1 VTKAATQQQESLVK
15 ADGAIPRS
23 IARLE
28 ISLYRTALGIKEQN
42 GLEELAIAFWDEE
55 TSIQWS
61 YNADRFFHAASTM
74 KLAVLL
80 GVFRQVTHGEL
91 SLDAPVHVRNKFT
104 SIVERRPFMLEIA
117 RDADQEVYAHLGRTM
132 SVKDLAYYMI
142 TTSSNFATN
151 LLVDVLGVE
160 VIQRALAELGITGV
174 KVLRGV
180 EDQAAY
186 DAGLNNEV
194 TANGLLKL
202 LRLIAERQA
211 FDEEASKQMLEILL
225 DQRLKGGIPAG
236 LPAAARVAHK
246 TGNISTVHHDAG
258 IVYLENE
265 RKPYVLVILTQ
276 FPVATVKNT
285 AVADV
290 SRDIHDCLAGM
301 SL

>member
-1 VTKAATQQQESLVK
+1 VAKAASQQQETLVK

-23 IARLE
+23 IARIE
-28 ISLYRTALGIKEQN
+28 ISLYRTALNIKEQN

-61 YNADRFFHAASTM
+61 YNADRWLHAASTM

-80 GVFRQVTHGEL
+80 GVFRQVTRGEL

-104 SIVERRPFMLEIA
+104 SIVERKPFMLEIA
-117 RDADQEVYAHLGRTM
+117 RDADQEVYAQLGRTM
-132 SVKDLAYYMI
+132 SIKELAYYMI

-151 LLVDVLGVE
+151 LLVDVLGVD
-160 VIQRALAELGITGV
+160 VIQRALADLGITGV

-202 LRLIAERQA
+202 LRLISEGDA
-211 FDEEASKQMLEILL
+211 FDDKASKQMLEILL

-258 IVYLENE
+258 IVYLEN

-276 FPVATVKNT
+276 FPVATAKNT

-301 SL
+301 TP

>member
-1 VTKAATQQQESLVK
+1 MAKAASQQQETLVK

-23 IARLE
+23 IARIE
-28 ISLYRTALGIKEQN
+28 ISLYRTALNIKEQN

-61 YNADRFFHAASTM
+61 YNADRWFHAASTM

-80 GVFRQVTHGEL
+80 GVFRQVTRGEL

-104 SIVERRPFMLEIA
+104 SIVDRKPFMLEIA
-117 RDADQEVYAHLGRTM
+117 RDADQEVYVQLGRTM
-132 SVKDLAYYMI
+132 SIKELAYYMI

-151 LLVDVLGVE
+151 LLVDVLGVD
-160 VIQRALAELGITGV
+160 VIQRALADLGITGV

-202 LRLIAERQA
+202 LRLISEGEA
-211 FDEEASKQMLEILL
+211 FDEKASKEMLEILL

-258 IVYLENE
+258 IVYLEN

-276 FPVATVKNT
+276 FPVATAKNR

-301 SL
+301 TP

>member
-1 VTKAATQQQESLVK
+1 MAKAASQQQETLVK

-23 IARLE
+23 IARIE
-28 ISLYRTALGIKEQN
+28 ISLYRTALNIKEQT

-61 YNADRFFHAASTM
+61 YNADRWFHAASTM

-80 GVFRQVTHGEL
+80 GVFRQVTRGEL

-104 SIVERRPFMLEIA
+104 SIVERKPFMLEIS
-117 RDADQEVYAHLGRTM
+117 RDADQEVYAQLGRTM
-132 SVKDLAYYMI
+132 SIKELAYYMI
-142 TTSSNFATN
+142 TISSNFATN

-174 KVLRGV
+174 KILRGV

-202 LRLIAERQA
+202 LRLISEGEA
-211 FDEEASKQMLEILL
+211 FDEKASKQMLEILL

-258 IVYLENE
+258 IVYLEN

-276 FPVATVKNT
+276 FPVATAKNT

-290 SRDIHDCLAGM
+290 SRDIHDCLEGM
-301 SL
+301 TP

>member
-1 VTKAATQQQESLVK
+1 VAKAATQQQETLVK

-23 IARLE
+23 IARIE
-28 ISLYRTALGIKEQN
+28 ISLYRTALNIKEQN

-61 YNADRFFHAASTM
+61 YNADRWFHAASTM

-80 GVFRQVTHGEL
+80 GVFRQVRRGEL

-104 SIVERRPFMLEIA
+104 SIVERKPFMLEIA
-117 RDADQEVYAHLGRTM
+117 RDADQEVYAQLGRTM
-132 SVKDLAYYMI
+132 SIKELAYYMI

-151 LLVDVLGVE
+151 LLVDVLGVD

-202 LRLIAERQA
+202 LRLISEGQA
-211 FDEEASKQMLEILL
+211 FDEKASKEMLEILL

-258 IVYLENE
+258 IVYLEN

-276 FPVATVKNT
+276 FPVATARNT

-301 SL
+301 SQ